1 MMRKYFPLE
10 ASERLFVAIEEDD
23 VVDAQVSLPPTIAL
37 SCTTEIIHD
46 NYALCLQFWLNG
58 VNRQE
63 LLRLVRK
70 QAKGDELT
78 ADERK
83 QFKYMRA
90 RYKHLRFAQRL
101 YLKKH
106 QAGFLFGKTTV
117 FLGRFQDGFRNGK
130 KNIVSYYGNLLRIYL
145 SSPVWSLVNYSLRH
159 SQLESVSSFI
169 AYRQK
174 QMHTLKEIIAK
185 PRLTGR
191 EFHDVRKIISQ
202 QVSYYDTLRSLDPE
216 NKEAL
221 QISRFLAAINGLMG
235 DKHDDMVADDM
246 ENRQSYD
253 ALVALVA
260 GILWTVSLGA
270 IDEWVA
276 SPLQQQAL
284 QIKSTATALGEDDD
298 ITGNMLWAR
307 RGNEF
312 VTVKSLNEQGQP
324 VGVEIFHY
332 RDDLSLESYIYA
344 RSATIEDDKTWI
356 LHGVNHKKWL
366 NGKETLETLDNLAW
380 QSAFTSMD
388 LEELSM
394 PGNTFSVRQLNH
406 YIHYLQE
413 TGQPSSEYRLALWE
427 KLGQPILTLAM
438 ILLAVPFTFS
448 APRSPGMGSRLAVGV
463 IVGLLTWIS
472 YQIMVNLGL
481 LFALSAP
488 VTALGLP
495 IAFVLVALSLVYWY
509 DRQH

>member
-1 MMRKYFPLE
+1 MSGWRHHC
-10 ASERLFVAIEEDD
+10 SNRR
-23 VVDAQVSLPPTIAL
+23 
-37 SCTTEIIHD
+37 C
-46 NYALCLQFWLNG
+46 NG
-58 VNRQE
+58 
-63 LLRLVRK
+63 
-70 QAKGDELT
+70 D
-78 ADERK
+78 
-83 QFKYMRA
+83 
-90 RYKHLRFAQRL
+90 
-101 YLKKH
+101 
-106 QAGFLFGKTTV
+106 
-117 FLGRFQDGFRNGK
+117 
-130 KNIVSYYGNLLRIYL
+130 
-145 SSPVWSLVNYSLRH
+145 
-159 SQLESVSSFI
+159 
-169 AYRQK
+169 
-174 QMHTLKEIIAK
+174 
-185 PRLTGR
+185 
-191 EFHDVRKIISQ
+191 
-202 QVSYYDTLRSLDPE
+202 
-216 NKEAL
+216 
-221 QISRFLAAINGLMG
+221 
-235 DKHDDMVADDM
+235 
-246 ENRQSYD
+246 
-253 ALVALVA
+253 
-260 GILWTVSLGA
+260 
-270 IDEWVA
+270 
-276 SPLQQQAL
+276 
-284 QIKSTATALGEDDD
+284 ATALGEDND
-298 ITGNMLWAR
+298 IIGNMLWAR

-356 LHGVNHKKWL
+356 LHGVNYKKWL

-380 QSAFTSMD
+380 QSAFTSMN

-427 KLGQPILTLAM
+427 KLVQPILTLAM

-495 IAFVLVALSLVYWY
+495 VAFVLVALSLVYWY

>member
-1 MMRKYFPLE
+1 MSGWRHHC
-10 ASERLFVAIEEDD
+10 SNRR
-23 VVDAQVSLPPTIAL
+23 
-37 SCTTEIIHD
+37 C
-46 NYALCLQFWLNG
+46 NG
-58 VNRQE
+58 
-63 LLRLVRK
+63 
-70 QAKGDELT
+70 D
-78 ADERK
+78 
-83 QFKYMRA
+83 
-90 RYKHLRFAQRL
+90 
-101 YLKKH
+101 
-106 QAGFLFGKTTV
+106 
-117 FLGRFQDGFRNGK
+117 
-130 KNIVSYYGNLLRIYL
+130 
-145 SSPVWSLVNYSLRH
+145 
-159 SQLESVSSFI
+159 
-169 AYRQK
+169 
-174 QMHTLKEIIAK
+174 
-185 PRLTGR
+185 
-191 EFHDVRKIISQ
+191 
-202 QVSYYDTLRSLDPE
+202 
-216 NKEAL
+216 
-221 QISRFLAAINGLMG
+221 
-235 DKHDDMVADDM
+235 
-246 ENRQSYD
+246 
-253 ALVALVA
+253 
-260 GILWTVSLGA
+260 
-270 IDEWVA
+270 
-276 SPLQQQAL
+276 
-284 QIKSTATALGEDDD
+284 ATALGEDND
-298 ITGNMLWAR
+298 IIGNMLWAR

-356 LHGVNHKKWL
+356 LHGVNNKKWL

-495 IAFVLVALSLVYWY
+495 VAFVLVALSLVYWY

>member
-1 MMRKYFPLE
+1 MNVFSRYLIRHLFLGFAAAAGLLLPLFTTFNLINE
-10 ASERLFVAIEEDD
+10 LDD
-23 VVDAQVSLPPTIAL
+23 VNPGGYRWTQAVLVVLMTLPRTLVELSPFIAL
-37 SCTTEIIHD
+37 LGGIVGLGQLSK
-46 NYALCLQFWLNG
+46 NS
-58 VNRQE
+58 
-63 LLRLVRK
+63 
-70 QAKGDELT
+70 ELT
-78 ADERK
+78 AIRST
-83 QFKYMRA
+83 
-90 RYKHLRFAQRL
+90 
-101 YLKKH
+101 
-106 QAGFLFGKTTV
+106 GFSI
-117 FLGRFQDGFRNGK
+117 FR
-130 KNIVSYYGNLLRIYL
+130 I
-145 SSPVWSLVNYSLRH
+145 
-159 SQLESVSSFI
+159 
-169 AYRQK
+169 
-174 QMHTLKEIIAK
+174 
-185 PRLTGR
+185 
-191 EFHDVRKIISQ
+191 
-202 QVSYYDTLRSLDPE
+202 
-216 NKEAL
+216 
-221 QISRFLAAINGLMG
+221 
-235 DKHDDMVADDM
+235 
-246 ENRQSYD
+246 

-366 NGKETLETLDNLAW
+366 NGKETLEILDNLAW
-380 QSAFTSMD
+380 QSTFTSMN

-394 PGNTFSVRQLNH
+394 PGNSFSVRQLNH
-406 YIHYLQE
+406 YINYLQE

-427 KLGQPILTLAM
+427 KLGHPILTLAM

-463 IVGLLTWIS
+463 IVGLLT
-472 YQIMVNLGL
+472 
-481 LFALSAP
+481 
-488 VTALGLP
+488 
-495 IAFVLVALSLVYWY
+495 
-509 DRQH
+509 

>member
-1 MMRKYFPLE
+1 MNVFSRYLIRHLFLGFAAAAGLLLPLFTTFNLINE
-10 ASERLFVAIEEDD
+10 LDD
-23 VVDAQVSLPPTIAL
+23 VSPGGYRWTQAVLVVLMTLPRTLVELSPFIAL
-37 SCTTEIIHD
+37 LGGIVGLGQLSK
-46 NYALCLQFWLNG
+46 NS
-58 VNRQE
+58 
-63 LLRLVRK
+63 
-70 QAKGDELT
+70 ELT
-78 ADERK
+78 AIRS
-83 QFKYMRA
+83 M
-90 RYKHLRFAQRL
+90 
-101 YLKKH
+101 
-106 QAGFLFGKTTV
+106 GFSI
-117 FLGRFQDGFRNGK
+117 FR
-130 KNIVSYYGNLLRIYL
+130 I
-145 SSPVWSLVNYSLRH
+145 
-159 SQLESVSSFI
+159 
-169 AYRQK
+169 
-174 QMHTLKEIIAK
+174 
-185 PRLTGR
+185 
-191 EFHDVRKIISQ
+191 
-202 QVSYYDTLRSLDPE
+202 
-216 NKEAL
+216 
-221 QISRFLAAINGLMG
+221 
-235 DKHDDMVADDM
+235 
-246 ENRQSYD
+246 

-413 TGQPSSEYRLALWE
+413 TRLNVVLRGIAFGARPGAVIEEGGKQQVYLQGETLGSHNAVIEEINRDHVMLRYQGKIEHLSLAEEERSTVAVTNKKAVSDEAKQAVAEPAVSVPVEIPAAVRQALA
-427 KLGQPILTLAM
+427 KDPQKIFNYIQLTPVRKEGIVGYAAKPGADRSLFDASGFKEGDIAIALNQQDFTDPRAM
-438 ILLAVPFTFS
+438 IALMRQLPS
-448 APRSPGMGSRLAVGV
+448 MDS
-463 IVGLLTWIS
+463 IQLTVLRKGARHDIS
-472 YQIMVNLGL
+472 I
-481 LFALSAP
+481 AL
-488 VTALGLP
+488 
-495 IAFVLVALSLVYWY
+495 
-509 DRQH
+509 R

>member
-1 MMRKYFPLE
+1 MGGIVGLG
-10 ASERLFVAIEEDD
+10 
-23 VVDAQVSLPPTIAL
+23 QL
-37 SCTTEIIHD
+37 SK
-46 NYALCLQFWLNG
+46 NS
-58 VNRQE
+58 
-63 LLRLVRK
+63 
-70 QAKGDELT
+70 ELT
-78 ADERK
+78 AIRST
-83 QFKYMRA
+83 
-90 RYKHLRFAQRL
+90 
-101 YLKKH
+101 
-106 QAGFLFGKTTV
+106 GFSI
-117 FLGRFQDGFRNGK
+117 FR
-130 KNIVSYYGNLLRIYL
+130 I
-145 SSPVWSLVNYSLRH
+145 
-159 SQLESVSSFI
+159 
-169 AYRQK
+169 
-174 QMHTLKEIIAK
+174 
-185 PRLTGR
+185 
-191 EFHDVRKIISQ
+191 
-202 QVSYYDTLRSLDPE
+202 
-216 NKEAL
+216 
-221 QISRFLAAINGLMG
+221 
-235 DKHDDMVADDM
+235 
-246 ENRQSYD
+246 

-284 QIKSTATALGEDDD
+284 QIKSTATALGEDND
-298 ITGNMLWAR
+298 IIGNMLWAR

-344 RSATIEDDKTWI
+344 RSATIKDDKTWI

-366 NGKETLETLDNLAW
+366 NGKETLETSDNLAW
-380 QSAFTSMD
+380 QSTFTSMN

-406 YIHYLQE
+406 YIHYLQETGQPSSEYRLALWEKLGQPILTLAMILLAVPFTFSAPRSPYIHYLQE

-495 IAFVLVALSLVYWY
+495 VAFVLVALSLVYWH

>member
-1 MMRKYFPLE
+1 M
-10 ASERLFVAIEEDD
+10 
-23 VVDAQVSLPPTIAL
+23 
-37 SCTTEIIHD
+37 
-46 NYALCLQFWLNG
+46 
-58 VNRQE
+58 
-63 LLRLVRK
+63 
-70 QAKGDELT
+70 
-78 ADERK
+78 
-83 QFKYMRA
+83 
-90 RYKHLRFAQRL
+90 
-101 YLKKH
+101 
-106 QAGFLFGKTTV
+106 
-117 FLGRFQDGFRNGK
+117 
-130 KNIVSYYGNLLRIYL
+130 
-145 SSPVWSLVNYSLRH
+145 
-159 SQLESVSSFI
+159 
-169 AYRQK
+169 
-174 QMHTLKEIIAK
+174 
-185 PRLTGR
+185 
-191 EFHDVRKIISQ
+191 
-202 QVSYYDTLRSLDPE
+202 
-216 NKEAL
+216 
-221 QISRFLAAINGLMG
+221 
-235 DKHDDMVADDM
+235 
-246 ENRQSYD
+246 
-253 ALVALVA
+253 ALVA

-284 QIKSTATALGEDDD
+284 QIKSTATALGEDND
-298 ITGNMLWAR
+298 IIGNMLWAR

-356 LHGVNHKKWL
+356 LHGVNYKKWL

-380 QSAFTSMD
+380 QSAFTSMN

-406 YIHYLQE
+406 YIHYLQD
-413 TGQPSSEYRLALWE
+413 TGQPSSEYHLALWE

-448 APRSPGMGSRLAVGV
+448 VPRSPGMGSRLAVGV
-463 IVGLLTWIS
+463 IVGLLTWIN

-495 IAFVLVALSLVYWY
+495 VAFVLVALSLVYWY

>member
-1 MMRKYFPLE
+1 M
-10 ASERLFVAIEEDD
+10 
-23 VVDAQVSLPPTIAL
+23 
-37 SCTTEIIHD
+37 
-46 NYALCLQFWLNG
+46 
-58 VNRQE
+58 
-63 LLRLVRK
+63 
-70 QAKGDELT
+70 
-78 ADERK
+78 
-83 QFKYMRA
+83 
-90 RYKHLRFAQRL
+90 
-101 YLKKH
+101 
-106 QAGFLFGKTTV
+106 GFSI
-117 FLGRFQDGFRNGK
+117 FR
-130 KNIVSYYGNLLRIYL
+130 I
-145 SSPVWSLVNYSLRH
+145 
-159 SQLESVSSFI
+159 
-169 AYRQK
+169 
-174 QMHTLKEIIAK
+174 
-185 PRLTGR
+185 
-191 EFHDVRKIISQ
+191 
-202 QVSYYDTLRSLDPE
+202 
-216 NKEAL
+216 
-221 QISRFLAAINGLMG
+221 
-235 DKHDDMVADDM
+235 
-246 ENRQSYD
+246 

-448 APRSPGMGSRLAVGV
+448 APRSPGWVASRCRCHRWLTHLDQLSNHGQSGIAICVERTCYRARFTDSVCAGGV
-463 IVGLLTWIS
+463 E
-472 YQIMVNLGL
+472 LG
-481 LFALSAP
+481 
-488 VTALGLP
+488 
-495 IAFVLVALSLVYWY
+495 VLV
-509 DRQH
+509 